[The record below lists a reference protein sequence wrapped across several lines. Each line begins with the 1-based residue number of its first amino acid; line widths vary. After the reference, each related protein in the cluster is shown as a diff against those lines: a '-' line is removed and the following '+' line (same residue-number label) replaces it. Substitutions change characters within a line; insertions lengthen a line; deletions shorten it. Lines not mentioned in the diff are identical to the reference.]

1 MDLDEGIRYN
11 METQVIALE
20 SQVFNVEIFNRMA
33 DAKDAMQAARGNI
46 DADTVADIMDDMA
59 EEKDIADQ
67 IAEAISQPQG
77 DVLEDDDLLEEYRL
91 LEEQELEAAAAQT
104 ASTTA
109 SAPTVNQTTTTPGL
123 QMPDVPTGPINGAT
137 PEEMEQLKELQ
148 AMMM

>member
-1 MDLDEGIRYN
+1 MKKLVILCVFFIFSCSDNKNLE
-11 METQVIALE
+11 QVSYSEFKQEVL
-20 SQVFNVEIFNRMA
+20 
-33 DAKDAMQAARGNI
+33 
-46 DADTVADIMDDMA
+46 
-59 EEKDIADQ
+59 ADQ

-137 PEEMEQLKELQ
+137 QEEMEQLKELQ

>member
-11 METQVIALE
+11 METQLIALE
-20 SQVFNVEIFNRMA
+20 SQVFNVEIFNKMA

-59 EEKDIADQ
+59 EENTIADQ

-77 DVLEDDDLLEEYRL
+77 DVLEDDDLLEEFRL

-104 ASTTA
+104 APTTA

-123 QMPDVPTGPINGAT
+123 QMPEVPTGPINGAT